1 MTTYVYAVCDDNGNH
16 IKTINARSME
26 SAKEKIID
34 IYRDKLDLDEEFNT
48 WSEFIDFMWEHDI
61 NISYSIYDIETF

>member
-16 IKTINARSME
+16 IKSVTARSME

-34 IYRDKLDLDEEFNT
+34 IYRDKLELDELIKF
-48 WSEFIDFMWEHDI
+48 
-61 NISYSIYDIETF
+61 

>member
-16 IKTINARSME
+16 IKSISAQSME

-34 IYRDKLDLDEEFNT
+34 IYRDKLELDEEFDT
-48 WSEFIDFMWEHDI
+48 WSEFIDFMWERDI